1 MKLVMQSCSKSCIE
15 NRDFFLNLLTRAQ
28 SGRLDDQRVSLSSLP
43 VSQNENG
50 DNKGDSSYDEKL
62 FSLVANSQGK
72 RLDDQRMF
80 LPSLPGIQNRGTI
93 STVTPAE
100 MDERYLCYLVSRVQ
114 VGATC
119 LIN

>member
-1 MKLVMQSCSKSCIE
+1 MKCHLLNNEICNASCSKSCIE

-28 SGRLDDQRVSLSSLP
+28 SGRLDDQRVSLSPLP
-43 VSQNENG
+43 VSQNEN
-50 DNKGDSSYDEKL
+50 DDEKL
-62 FSLVANSQGK
+62 FNLVANSQGK

-80 LPSLPGIQNRGTI
+80 LPSLPGIQNRDTI
-93 STVTPAE
+93 SAVTPAE